1 MNGRMIQ
8 TILSSLAV
16 LLLGAMAIG
25 MFNFSQEFAELRVDV
40 KYLST
45 KVTESIA
52 GNLREHVGYERRLRT
67 LEFGTAG
74 DMR

>member
-1 MNGRMIQ
+1 MNGRIIQ
-8 TILSSLAV
+8 TILSGLAV
-16 LLLGAMAIG
+16 LLLGAMVIG
-25 MFNFSQEFAELRVDV
+25 MFNFSQGFTELRADV
-40 KYLST
+40 KHLSA
-45 KVTESIA
+45 KVSESIT